1 MENRKHRPSLSS
13 PSSVPTQEP
22 LRMYYARGAEFNTPD
37 TDLARPWDALCQRVR
52 DGGFNALLVEPLW
65 LRPRG
70 GTWSA
75 APLDPDQPDSRL
87 ATDATL
93 SEWLQRLAFSGAHH
107 DLPVYM
113 DLVLDRIAVD
123 SPLIERHPDWY
134 LAPADDPARDPRS
147 ALQARGIRHLR
158 DGALPQGFLHDWI
171 ERLTR
176 WLDAGLA
183 GFRINAPQRVD
194 ADDWHA
200 LLMPLR
206 AAFPDGRFLAWTP
219 GLDPQQLEGLRAAN
233 FDAVFSSL
241 PWWDFRSTWL
251 AEEHAR
257 LRAVAPVIA
266 VSPELPPALS
276 EAQVLRGLW
285 AAAISGDGILIEG
298 GLDARQ
304 RLYQQLNT
312 WLRRQPTAGPL
323 RSAAGQDGRCTVLV
337 HHDAWVKDAALGARV
352 LLANPMTDAPARV
365 DWEHIG
371 RLLPAGVPQHDA
383 VPPAMRLRG
392 EQLGPGAA
400 AAFTVEPLTSV
411 QAPTPERS
419 PGSRTQRNPRI
430 VVENV
435 APAVDGGKYAAKC
448 VAQDVVRVQADIYTD
463 GHEKLSAEVLWRA
476 VDETDWHAEP
486 MRALS
491 NDRWEAAIRPLRIG
505 RHEFAISAWYDI
517 WQTFCTDLKKKHD
530 AGQDL
535 MADLLDGAA
544 LLRDAVVRGR
554 KASVEVAVLTP
565 ITLAS
570 QRLSD
575 QASHEQVETLFD
587 SPLSAAMQAV
597 TDKPFQYVSPAPYP
611 LWVDRR
617 AACYA
622 SWYEMFPRSL
632 APQPQMHGTFDDV
645 IARLPAV
652 RDMGFDVLYFPPIHP
667 IGHSHRKGPNN
678 SLDCQEGD
686 VGSPYAIGAAEGGHD
701 AIHPELGS
709 LSDFLRLVERTHEHG
724 MEIALD
730 FAIQCSP
737 DHPWLAQHP
746 DWFDRRA
753 DGTIRYAE
761 NPPKKYED
769 IVNVSFY
776 KGTGRRTRKSS
787 LWRALRDIVLFWVNH
802 GVRIFRVDNPHTKPL
817 PFWEWLIG
825 EVQGQHPDVLFLS
838 EAFTRP
844 KMMYRLAKIGFTQ
857 SYTYFTWRNT
867 RRELTEYLQ
876 ELSTSPAADYF
887 RPNFFVNTPD
897 INPYFLQTSG
907 RPGFLI
913 RAALAATTSGLWGLY
928 SGFELCEFQP
938 IPGKEEYLDSEKYQL
953 RQRDWQAPGNII
965 AQITQLNA
973 IRRANIALQT
983 HRGFTPIDTGNDHV
997 LCFWKTTPCRS
1008 NVVLVAIS
1016 LDPHHGQNINM
1027 EAPFWLFGQPD
1038 DGQLHAD
1045 DLLSGK
1051 REYWH
1056 GKWRDI
1062 ALHPEQ
1068 PYRLWRLSVHD

>member
-1 MENRKHRPSLSS
+1 MESRTRHPSLSS
-13 PSSVPTQEP
+13 APPVATQAP
-22 LRMYYARGAEFNTPD
+22 LRMYYARGAEVNPLD
-37 TDLARPWDALCQRVR
+37 IASARPWDALCKRVR
-52 DGGFNALLVEPLW
+52 EGGFNALLVESLS

-70 GTWSA
+70 SA
-75 APLDPDQPDSRL
+75 RSTAPLDVDRPDSSL
-87 ATDATL
+87 VTDATL
-93 SEWLQRLAFSGAHH
+93 PALLQRLALSGAHY

-123 SPLIERHPDWY
+123 SPVVAQHPDWY
-134 LAPADDPARDPRS
+134 QAPVDDPARDPRN
-147 ALQARGIRHLR
+147 ALRERGVCHLR

-183 GFRINAPQRVD
+183 GFRIDAPQRVD
-194 ADDWHA
+194 ADDWRA
-200 LLMPLR
+200 LLMPVR
-206 AAFPDGRFLAWTP
+206 AAFPDRSFLAWTP
-219 GLDPQQLEGLRAAN
+219 GLDPQQVEGLRAAS

-241 PWWDFRSTWL
+241 PWWDFRSAWL
-251 AEEHAR
+251 AEEYTR

-266 VSPELPPALS
+266 VCPELSAALS
-276 EAQVLRGLW
+276 EAQILRGLW
-285 AAAISGDGILIEG
+285 AAAVSGDGILIEG
-298 GLDARQ
+298 GLDTR
-304 RLYQQLNT
+304 QQLYHQVNT
-312 WLRRQPTAGPL
+312 WLCNQPTAGTL
-323 RSAAGQDGRCTVLV
+323 RSAVGQDGRCTVLV
-337 HHDAWVKDAALGARV
+337 HHNAWADDAAPGARV
-352 LLANPMTDAPARV
+352 LLANAMTDARARV

-371 RLLPAGVPQHDA
+371 RLLPAGIPEHKA
-383 VPPAMRLRG
+383 VPPAVRLRG
-392 EQLGPGAA
+392 DYLEPGAA
-400 AAFTVEPLTSV
+400 AAFTIEPIMRV
-411 QAPTPERS
+411 QTPATGRYA
-419 PGSRTQRNPRI
+419 GSRTSRSRI
-430 VVENV
+430 AVENV
-435 APAVDGGKYAAKC
+435 TPAVDGGKYAAKC
-448 VAQDVVRVQADIYTD
+448 VAQDVVHVQADIYTD
-463 GHEKLSAEVLWRA
+463 GHEKLTAQVLWRA
-476 VDETDWHAEP
+476 VDETDWHAAP
-486 MRALS
+486 MRLLF
-491 NDRWEAAIRPLRIG
+491 NDRWEAALRPFRVG
-505 RHEFAISAWYDI
+505 RHEFAINAWRDT
-517 WQTFCTDLKKKHD
+517 WQTFCADLKKKRD

-535 MADLLDGAA
+535 AADLLDGEA
-544 LLRDAVVRGR
+544 LLRDALARSHEASINDVVL
-554 KASVEVAVLTP
+554 APVVA
-565 ITLAS
+565 TL
-570 QRLSD
+570 QILGG
-575 QASHEQVETLFD
+575 QAPHEQVETLFD
-587 SPLSAAMQAV
+587 DNLAAAMHAL
-597 TDKPFQYVSPAPYP
+597 TDKPFQYVSPAPFP

-622 SWYEMFPRSL
+622 SWYELFPRSL
-632 APQPQMHGTFDDV
+632 AVEPQIHGTFDDV

-667 IGHSHRKGPNN
+667 IGRSHRKGPNN
-678 SLDCQEGD
+678 SLNCQEGD
-686 VGSPYAIGAAEGGHD
+686 VGSPYAIGATEGGHD
-701 AIHPELGS
+701 AVHPELGT
-709 LSDFLRLVERTHEHG
+709 LSDFLRLVERTREHG

-737 DHPWLAQHP
+737 DHPWLARHP
-746 DWFDRRA
+746 DWFERRA

-787 LWRALRDIVLFWVNH
+787 LWLALRDIVLFWVNH

-825 EVQGQHPDVLFLS
+825 EVQARHPDVLFLS

-876 ELSTSPAADYF
+876 ELSTSPAADFF

-973 IRRANIALQT
+973 IRRANVALQT
-983 HRGFTPIDTGNDHV
+983 HRGFSPIDTGNDNV
-997 LCFWKTTPCRS
+997 LCFWKATPCRS
-1008 NVVLVAIS
+1008 NVVLAAIS
-1016 LDPHHGQNINM
+1016 LDPHHGQNIQM

-1045 DLLSGK
+1045 DLLGGE